1 MLMKMVE
8 CNLVVFS
15 STDLQRFIALRSSA
29 SVRFTLQLVSIFH
42 NTAIKSGMVRF
53 SNSSESQRGFGTMDE
68 LERSCF
74 FRVSLEQSMET
85 CADPWTCVA
94 RWLTSPF
101 LFLSTA
107 WEVSFSL
114 YFPLIF
120 MWVKHCMMGT
130 ANVLHSLIAGHCL
143 RLFVENFS
151 EWTPAWL
158 HSMVLHP
165 SANGKTDH
173 RAWPPPALVML
184 ASLTLFALV
193 VHPDGFTWI
202 LLGKIR

>member
-101 LFLSTA
+101 LFLPQHETPKSEREVDTHITHIFILQSKKSCLTSILGIQKVNRITPVTGFRKDRGTLPKILFWRSTLP
-107 WEVSFSL
+107 VS
-114 YFPLIF
+114 
-120 MWVKHCMMGT
+120 H
-130 ANVLHSLIAGHCL
+130 
-143 RLFVENFS
+143 
-151 EWTPAWL
+151 PAE
-158 HSMVLHP
+158 
-165 SANGKTDH
+165 
-173 RAWPPPALVML
+173 
-184 ASLTLFALV
+184 
-193 VHPDGFTWI
+193 
-202 LLGKIR
+202 